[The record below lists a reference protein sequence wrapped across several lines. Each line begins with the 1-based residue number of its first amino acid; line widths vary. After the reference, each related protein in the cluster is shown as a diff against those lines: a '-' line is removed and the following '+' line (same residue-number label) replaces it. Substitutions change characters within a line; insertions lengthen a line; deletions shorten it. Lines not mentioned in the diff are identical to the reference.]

1 MFHPAKRAVALC
13 CMLIAVLSFNSRTSS
28 AQPPQTAASPGATG
42 SGVVRGTVLDPDGHP
57 VEGARVYGFTDRSSP
72 PSARGPHTV
81 DTDSKGNF
89 VLPVYSGHVLLFAY
103 KESDFYHDNVTRFDV
118 PAGTNY
124 FQTVDIRSGETIRG
138 FVVHLPRQSAMLRID
153 VSDVDTNAPVNPV
166 EYELC
171 REDHPGDQFYCM
183 TGGASEAVFDMV
195 VPPDPISIKITAPSY
210 TEWRYQDAKTGS
222 SYLTLK
228 ETENRRLTVYLHP
241 TIFNV
246 GSSVNTV
253 QSQQESNSPLP
264 YPQPDLYSRYLAQHR
279 DLYERLVQPSET
291 NTAAAEI
298 ARWAKDD
305 PGTRDFFAS
314 KLPPLIVDQ
323 FPRKNDPRTGM
334 PVWNPVWLNAV
345 RLAGQLKAVAAI
357 PGLKRGLS
365 KPPMFGAYDDCH
377 GAGTMTSNAKLCNDV
392 VARALADI
400 GDPSVP
406 VVARFLAKGDSS
418 AKKRAMWIL
427 LNIDSP
433 AAYKAIRDHLVSE
446 RDPAIKSW
454 IQSTL
459 DGSIHYH
466 LVQ

>member
-28 AQPPQTAASPGATG
+28 AQPPQTAASPGANG

-57 VEGARVYGFTDRSSP
+57 VEGCLVYAFTDGSSP
-72 PSARGPHTV
+72 PRDVTV
-81 DTDSKGNF
+81 ATDFNGNF
-89 VLPVYSGHVLLFAY
+89 AIDVYSGHVLLFAY
-103 KESDFYHDNVTRFDV
+103 KESDLYHNNKFRFDV
-118 PAGTNY
+118 PAGTDN
-124 FQTVDIRSGETIRG
+124 QAVEVRSGETVRG
-138 FVVHLPRQSAMLRID
+138 FVLHLPRQSALLRLD
-153 VSDVDTNAPVNPV
+153 VYNADTNDPVNPV
-166 EYELC
+166 EYEMC
-171 REDHPGDQFYCM
+171 REDHAADPTYCM
-183 TGGASEAVFDMV
+183 TGAASDPGFEIV

-253 QSQQESNSPLP
+253 QLQQESNSPLP

-291 NTAAAEI
+291 NIAAAEI

-334 PVWNPVWLNAV
+334 LAWNPVWLNAV
-345 RLAGQLKAVAAI
+345 RLAGQLKVVAVI

-365 KPPMFGAYDDCH
+365 KPPTFGAYDDCH

-406 VVARFLAKGDSS
+406 TVARILSKGDFN
-418 AKKRAMWIL
+418 AKRRAMWIL

-433 AAYKAIRDHLVSE
+433 AAKKAMADDLPHE
-446 RDPAIKSW
+446 RDPRMKVW
-454 IQSTL
+454 IQKTL
-459 DGSIHYH
+459 SGEFQYN
-466 LVQ
+466 LK